1 MADIFNVHRGGYRAA
16 KGESKSSQDK
26 VLQRTELQALL
37 DAPKSDHRR
46 YGYDAYDL
54 FAIAGN
60 FGLRCSEVLS
70 LEFDDFSSIRS
81 GYFRVSTLKRR
92 KNLQDRVYT
101 GDAGRK
107 LLESTVLPSRRR
119 VVGPKGSIL
128 FPFGAR
134 TARYLFAYYAEKAG
148 ISPNVSF
155 HALRH
160 TAARMLLM
168 SMRKSELANEAMN
181 IVTCFLRH
189 KPSSTQIYTEPSA
202 EEMIQAMNLRGVVQ

>member
-1 MADIFNVHRGGYRAA
+1 MADVFNVKRGGYRAA

-26 VLQRTELQALL
+26 VLQRQELQALL
-37 DAPKSDHRR
+37 DAPKSDRRR

-54 FAIAGN
+54 FAISGN
-60 FGLRCSEVLS
+60 FGLRCSEALD
-70 LEFDDFSSIRS
+70 LEFADFSQLRS

-101 GDAGRK
+101 GDKGQQ
-107 LLESTVLPSRRR
+107 LLEDVIASRRR
-119 VVGPKGSIL
+119 IAGKSDKL
-128 FPFGAR
+128 FCFGAR
-134 TARYLFAYYAEKAG
+134 TARYLWAFYCEKAG

-168 SMRKSELANEAMN
+168 SMRKTDLANEAMN
-181 IVTCFLRH
+181 IVTAFLRH

-202 EEMIQAMNLRGVVQ
+202 EDLIQAMNLKGVVR

>member
-1 MADIFNVHRGGYRAA
+1 MADVFETKRGGYRAA

-26 VLQRTELQALL
+26 VLQKQELQALL
-37 DAPKSDHRR
+37 DAPKSDRRR

-60 FGLRCSEVLS
+60 FGLRCSEALD
-70 LEFDDFSSIRS
+70 LEFDDFKSLAM
-81 GYFRVSTLKRR
+81 GYFRVRTLKQK
-92 KNLQDRVYT
+92 KNQADRVYS
-101 GDAGRK
+101 GDKGRV
-107 LLESTVLPSRRR
+107 LLEDVIASRKRI
-119 VVGPKGSIL
+119 VGRGDKL

-134 TARYLFAYYAEKAG
+134 SARYLFAFYAEQAG

-160 TAARMLLM
+160 TAARMMLTSL
-168 SMRKSELANEAMN
+168 RKTDLANEAMN
-181 IVTCFLRH
+181 IVTAFLRH

-202 EEMIQAMNLRGVVQ
+202 EEMIQAMNLKGIVR

>member
-1 MADIFNVHRGGYRAA
+1 MADVFDVKRGGYRAA

-26 VLQRTELQALL
+26 VLQRGELQALL
-37 DAPKSDHRR
+37 DAPKDDRRR

-54 FAIAGN
+54 FAISGN
-60 FGLRCSEVLS
+60 FGLRCSEALD
-70 LEFDDFSSIRS
+70 LEFADFSQLRS

-101 GDAGRK
+101 GDKGQELLVDVLASRK
-107 LLESTVLPSRRR
+107 RIS
-119 VVGPKGSIL
+119 PKSDKL
-128 FPFGAR
+128 FCFGAR
-134 TARYLFAYYAEKAG
+134 TARYLWAFYCEKAG

-168 SMRKSELANEAMN
+168 SMRKTDLANEAMN
-181 IVTCFLRH
+181 IVTAFLRH

-202 EEMIQAMNLRGVVQ
+202 EDLIQAMNLKGIVR